1 MKNYILAVSAIVFIA
16 LSCKSSLPNRVS
28 ENLYRIYKIDSIND
42 YYLIYAKRGD
52 SLFKIVS
59 KRELV
64 GKQQEIKV
72 NKSYPLKLH
81 SRRENL
87 PTISGVKLEP
97 MNYLDVECFGYD
109 KNTTICIERDS
120 INDLHYAENIK
131 GKYFIKQ

>member
-1 MKNYILAVSAIVFIA
+1 M
-16 LSCKSSLPNRVS
+16 SCKSNLPGM
-28 ENLYRIYKIDSIND
+28 ENKKLYEIYRIDSIND

-59 KRELV
+59 KKEV
-64 GKQQEIKV
+64 ADKKKEIKV

-81 SRRENL
+81 SRRENS
-87 PTISGVKLEP
+87 PTIGGVKLEP
-97 MNYLDVECFGYD
+97 VNYLDVECYGYD

-131 GKYFIKQ
+131 GKYFIREH

>member
-1 MKNYILAVSAIVFIA
+1 MKNYIIALGTIIFIS
-16 LSCKSSLPNRVS
+16 LSCKSSLPVIENK
-28 ENLYRIYKIDSIND
+28 NLYEVYKIDSINE

-59 KRELV
+59 KKEAAD
-64 GKQQEIKV
+64 KQQEIKV

-87 PTISGVKLEP
+87 PTIGGIKLEP
-97 MNYLDVECFGYD
+97 INYLDVECFAYD
-109 KNTTICIERDS
+109 KSTTICIERDS

-131 GKYFIKQ
+131 GKYFIKN